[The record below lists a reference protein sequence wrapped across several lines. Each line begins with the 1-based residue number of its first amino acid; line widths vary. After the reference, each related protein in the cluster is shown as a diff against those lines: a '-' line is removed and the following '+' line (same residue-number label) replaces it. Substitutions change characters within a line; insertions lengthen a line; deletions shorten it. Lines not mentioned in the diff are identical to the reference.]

1 MEPKFFFIGLE
12 AWGALFCLLASVYL
26 FIGRTVIKKGYR
38 ALAFLE
44 LAVGVMLVFDALAW
58 FYRGVPGVFAFGMVS
73 FANFITFV
81 ISAILP
87 VIYSI
92 YVIFS
97 IYEKRRDYTIFYAI
111 TFCAIFAE
119 IMLMLSQRNG
129 YIYQID
135 PETNLYERGRGFAL
149 WTLINMS
156 EAAIGSVYLFL
167 KRKEI
172 DKDRLVAVL
181 SFVFIPVIT
190 AFVQIFI
197 YGYSLANIA
206 CLVST
211 LIMFAQA
218 ISDNVKDLLKQEV
231 MIRTQDT
238 ELSNLRNKIALSQ
251 IQPQFLYK
259 VLDYVEG
266 LCNRDTKKAKVL
278 VSNLSDYLKGNV
290 NLAGKEEMVPFEGEF
305 EHTKAY
311 LEIEK
316 IINENS
322 FDTEYD
328 IRETDFMLPA
338 LSIQPVVE
346 NAVRHGV
353 NELAPGKRGKIKVST
368 LHGNGYIKIVIK
380 DNGVGFETE
389 SVIGAAEYEKEMHG
403 LKNVKERLRIME
415 NAEIHVKSFP
425 NRGTTVEI
433 IIPVKK

>member
-1 MEPKFFFIGLE
+1 VELKFLYADLE
-12 AWGALFCLLASVYL
+12 IMGALFCFLAAVYL
-26 FIGRTVIKKGYR
+26 FVGRTAIKKEYR
-38 ALAFLE
+38 ALAVLE
-44 LAVGVMLVFDALAW
+44 FAVGVMLVFDALAW
-58 FYRGVPGVFAFGMVS
+58 FYRGVPGTFAYETVY
-73 FANFITFV
+73 FANFMTFV
-81 ISAILP
+81 ISAVMP
-87 VIYSI
+87 VF
-92 YVIFS
+92 FS
-97 IYEKRRDYTIFYAI
+97 IYLILSVYEKRKDYTIFYAI
-111 TFCAIFAE
+111 TFCAISAE
-119 IMLMLSQRNG
+119 ILLMLSQRNE
-129 YIYQID
+129 YIFRID
-135 PETNLYERGRGFAL
+135 PNTNIYERGPGFVV
-149 WTLINMS
+149 WTVINLS
-156 EAAIGSVYLFL
+156 EAVIGSVYLIF

-172 DKDRLVAVL
+172 NKDRLAAML
-181 SFVFIPVIT
+181 SFALIPVVTVVI
-190 AFVQIFI
+190 QIFI

-206 CLVST
+206 CLFSAF
-211 LIMFAQA
+211 IMFAQVVN
-218 ISDNVKDLLKQEV
+218 DNFKNLLSQQVK
-231 MIRTQDT
+231 IRVQDS
-238 ELSNLRNKIALSQ
+238 ELSNLKNKIALSQ

-328 IRETDFMLPA
+328 IRETDFELPA

-353 NELAPGKRGKIKVST
+353 NELAPGTRGKIKVST

-389 SVIGAAEYEKEMHG
+389 SVIGAAEYEEEMHG

>member
-129 YIYQID
+129 YIYRID

-322 FDTEYD
+322 FDIEYD
-328 IRETDFMLPA
+328 IRETDFVLPA

-353 NELAPGKRGKIKVST
+353 NELAPGTRGKIKVST

-403 LKNVKERLRIME
+403 
-415 NAEIHVKSFP
+415 
-425 NRGTTVEI
+425 
-433 IIPVKK
+433 

>member
-26 FIGRTVIKKGYR
+26 FIGRTVIKKGYS

-58 FYRGVPGVFAFGMVS
+58 FYRGVPGAFAFGMVS
-73 FANFITFV
+73 FANFMTFV

-87 VIYSI
+87 VIYSV

-97 IYEKRRDYTIFYAI
+97 IYEKKRDYTIFYAI
-111 TFCAIFAE
+111 AFCAILAE
-119 IMLMLSQRNG
+119 VILLFSQRTG
-129 YIYQID
+129 YIYSID
-135 PETNLYERGRGFAL
+135 PATNLYERGRGFAL
-149 WTLINMS
+149 WTLITMS
-156 EAAIGSVYLFL
+156 EAAIGGVYLFL

-181 SFVFIPVIT
+181 SFVLIPVIT
-190 AFVQIFI
+190 AVVQIFI

-218 ISDNVKDLLKQEV
+218 LSDNIKDLFKQEV
-231 MIRTQDT
+231 MIRTQDA
-238 ELSNLRNKIALSQ
+238 ELSNLKNKVALSQ
-251 IQPQFLYK
+251 IQPHFLYK

-266 LCNRDTKKAKVL
+266 LCNRDITKAKEL
-278 VSNLSDYLKGNV
+278 VSNLTEYLKGNID
-290 NLAGKEEMVPFEGEF
+290 LSGKEEMVPFAGEL

-316 IINENS
+316 ILNENS

-328 IRETDFMLPA
+328 IREKDFVLPA
-338 LSIQPVVE
+338 LSLQPVVE
-346 NAVRHGV
+346 NAVRHGIS
-353 NELAPGKRGKIKVST
+353 ELAPGTRGKIKVST
-368 LHGNGYIKIVIK
+368 LKGNGYIKIVIK

-389 SVIGAAEYEKEMHG
+389 AVVGAAEYEKEMHG
-403 LKNVKERLRIME
+403 LNNVKERLRIME

-425 NRGTTVEI
+425 GRGTTAEI